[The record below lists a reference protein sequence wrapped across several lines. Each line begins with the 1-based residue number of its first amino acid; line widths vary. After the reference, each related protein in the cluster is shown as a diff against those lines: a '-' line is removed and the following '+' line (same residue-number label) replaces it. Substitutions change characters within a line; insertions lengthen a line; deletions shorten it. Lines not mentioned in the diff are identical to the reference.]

1 MHNRLPLVK
10 LDSGGG
16 SLNAEVMDSR
26 NAACGILF
34 FKEWSKMGR
43 SYYTRSCRYRI
54 NDAFRFN
61 LSF

>member
-54 NDAFRFN
+54 
-61 LSF
+61 